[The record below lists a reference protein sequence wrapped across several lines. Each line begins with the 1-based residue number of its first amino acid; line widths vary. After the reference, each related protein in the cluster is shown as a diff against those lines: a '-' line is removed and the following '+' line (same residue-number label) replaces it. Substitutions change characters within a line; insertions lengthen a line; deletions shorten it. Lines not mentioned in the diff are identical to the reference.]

1 MFICKDC
8 GAVFEE
14 PDVTYDDPSPSGVA
28 LPSGAYE
35 YEFCPECGSDDIEV
49 ADECA
54 SCGEYIIGKTLC
66 DDCKSWLVD
75 RLVKLR
81 EDLGITQDEFE
92 EAICE
97 IFEW

>member
-1 MFICKDC
+1 MFICKEC

-14 PDVTYDDPSPSGVA
+14 PNVTYDDPSPSGVA
-28 LPSGAYE
+28 LASGAYE
-35 YEFCPECGSDDIEV
+35 YDYCPECGGEDIEV

-66 DDCKSWLVD
+66 EDCKKAFALSLT
-75 RLVKLR
+75 
-81 EDLGITQDEFE
+81 DLAVEYGITENELQD
-92 EAICE
+92 AICE